1 MRRGMGAVMEM
12 GTEMGARMGTGMMRT
27 GTGRAQRQGP
37 RLPRAGADRTR
48 SRRRMLGPSRGRRGG
63 RTKRRGRVGGE
74 GPVRGPPRHGGIKA
88 GRPRWRGERSG
99 VGTMRLGGAAL
110 LLCAAGL
117 AVAPAPGA
125 ERRAAA
131 GAGRERR
138 AQFAS
143 WDEVNVLAH
152 GLLQLGHGL
161 KEHVERTKGQ
171 LRELGGRLSAH
182 NSSLGRLLR
191 QAREAQERGER
202 LRGSV
207 RELEGRGRQL
217 LNLSEALRQRLEE
230 VAADK
235 DAIQG
240 RLERLEGRV
249 RLALQARPA
258 GNQSVRDL
266 GALQSLMDAQ
276 NLRIEELLQKIKQQQ
291 YKLDKQNLQIKSLQS
306 KVNLLI
312 PLHHNKTQSPKWK
325 ISLKKSLNLTN
336 QSQNSSGEPVQTQ
349 KLPEGCH
356 QLFLAGQQSSGIFQ
370 VQPAGSEP
378 FKVYCDM
385 TAEGGWTVIQ
395 RRMDGSVDFDQLWDA
410 YKNGFGDLRGDFWL
424 GLEKIHH
431 LVQEG
436 KYNLLI
442 ELEDWEGNSQVVQFV
457 FSLGGESTAYTLNL
471 LGPLSG
477 ELENA
482 IGEFRQ
488 LPFSTRDRDHD
499 LKADTNCAKHLS
511 GGWWFSTCGH
521 ANLNGKYF
529 RSIPRQRHERKQG
542 IFWKTWKGRYYP
554 LKSTIMKIQP
564 AALEA
569 EP

>member
-1 MRRGMGAVMEM
+1 MNPKHV
-12 GTEMGARMGTGMMRT
+12 
-27 GTGRAQRQGP
+27 
-37 RLPRAGADRTR
+37 
-48 SRRRMLGPSRGRRGG
+48 PS
-63 RTKRRGRVGGE
+63 
-74 GPVRGPPRHGGIKA
+74 P
-88 GRPRWRGERSG
+88 
-99 VGTMRLGGAAL
+99 
-110 LLCAAGL
+110 GL
-117 AVAPAPGA
+117 AAPTSGT

-182 NSSLGRLLR
+182 NSSLG
-191 QAREAQERGER
+191 AEGTPGAPSRESRITRASRSYGTH
-202 LRGSV
+202 
-207 RELEGRGRQL
+207 
-217 LNLSEALRQRLEE
+217 
-230 VAADK
+230 
-235 DAIQG
+235 
-240 RLERLEGRV
+240 
-249 RLALQARPA
+249 LALP
-258 GNQSVRDL
+258 S
-266 GALQSLMDAQ
+266 QSLMDAQ

-306 KVNLLI
+306 KV
-312 PLHHNKTQSPKWK
+312 SPC
-325 ISLKKSLNLTN
+325 
-336 QSQNSSGEPVQTQ
+336 PV
-349 KLPEGCH
+349 L
-356 QLFLAGQQSSGIFQ
+356 
-370 VQPAGSEP
+370 QPPACPCVLVHGH
-378 FKVYCDM
+378 
-385 TAEGGWTVIQ
+385 GGWTVIQ

-424 GLEKIHH
+424 GLEKIHR

-436 KYNLLI
+436 KYNLMI

-457 FSLGGESTAYTLNL
+457 FSLGGENTAYTLNL

>member
-1 MRRGMGAVMEM
+1 M
-12 GTEMGARMGTGMMRT
+12 
-27 GTGRAQRQGP
+27 Q
-37 RLPRAGADRTR
+37 
-48 SRRRMLGPSRGRRGG
+48 
-63 RTKRRGRVGGE
+63 
-74 GPVRGPPRHGGIKA
+74 
-88 GRPRWRGERSG
+88 
-99 VGTMRLGGAAL
+99 LGGAAL

-117 AVAPAPGA
+117 AAAPAPAPGA
-125 ERRAAA
+125 GSERRAAA

-138 AQFAS
+138 TQFAS

-258 GNQSVRDL
+258 GNQSARDL

-325 ISLKKSLNLTN
+325 INLKKSLNLSN
-336 QSQNSSGEPVQTQ
+336 QSQNGSGEPVQTQ
-349 KLPEGCH
+349 KLPESCH
-356 QLFLAGQQSSGIFQ
+356 QLFLAGQHSSGIFQ
-370 VQPAGSEP
+370 VQPAGSQP

-410 YKNGFGDLRGDFWL
+410 YKNGFGDLHGDFWL

-442 ELEDWEGNSQVVQFV
+442 ELEDWEGNSQMVQFV

-471 LGPLSG
+471 MGPLTG

>member
-1 MRRGMGAVMEM
+1 MSRWSLCSLGPKATGLPQCPHGVPPGDLQRG
-12 GTEMGARMGTGMMRT
+12 
-27 GTGRAQRQGP
+27 QGP
-37 RLPRAGADRTR
+37 SSPGTKPQSFPGPKPSLAVGILQRSTQDRAGHGEMPQEFTCCWPGCFKLHLN
-48 SRRRMLGPSRGRRGG
+48 SRPESAHARPSLSF
-63 RTKRRGRVGGE
+63 E
-74 GPVRGPPRHGGIKA
+74 AH
-88 GRPRWRGERSG
+88 
-99 VGTMRLGGAAL
+99 LAL
-110 LLCAAGL
+110 L
-117 AVAPAPGA
+117 P
-125 ERRAAA
+125 
-131 GAGRERR
+131 
-138 AQFAS
+138 
-143 WDEVNVLAH
+143 
-152 GLLQLGHGL
+152 
-161 KEHVERTKGQ
+161 
-171 LRELGGRLSAH
+171 
-182 NSSLGRLLR
+182 
-191 QAREAQERGER
+191 
-202 LRGSV
+202 
-207 RELEGRGRQL
+207 
-217 LNLSEALRQRLEE
+217 
-230 VAADK
+230 
-235 DAIQG
+235 
-240 RLERLEGRV
+240 
-249 RLALQARPA
+249 
-258 GNQSVRDL
+258 
-266 GALQSLMDAQ
+266 QSLMDAQ
-276 NLRIEELLQKIKQQQ
+276 NLRIEELLQKVKQQQ
-291 YKLDKQNLQIKSLQS
+291 YKLDKQNLQIKSLQT
-306 KVNLLI
+306 LL
-312 PLHHNKTQSPKWK
+312 PAAALNHGVSPDPGPRAY
-325 ISLKKSLNLTN
+325 LD
-336 QSQNSSGEPVQTQ
+336 
-349 KLPEGCH
+349 LPEGCH
-356 QLFLAGQQSSGIFQ
+356 QLFLAGQQSSGVFQ
-370 VQPAGSEP
+370 VQPAGSQP

-436 KYNLLI
+436 KYSLLI

-569 EP
+569 ET

>member
-1 MRRGMGAVMEM
+1 G
-12 GTEMGARMGTGMMRT
+12 RT
-27 GTGRAQRQGP
+27 R
-37 RLPRAGADRTR
+37 PRAG
-48 SRRRMLGPSRGRRGG
+48 G
-63 RTKRRGRVGGE
+63 
-74 GPVRGPPRHGGIKA
+74 
-88 GRPRWRGERSG
+88 
-99 VGTMRLGGAAL
+99 
-110 LLCAAGL
+110 
-117 AVAPAPGA
+117 
-125 ERRAAA
+125 A
-131 GAGRERR
+131 GAGPSPPREHKSR
-138 AQFAS
+138 FAS

-171 LRELGGRLSAH
+171 LREL
-182 NSSLGRLLR
+182 
-191 QAREAQERGER
+191 ER
-202 LRGSV
+202 RG
-207 RELEGRGRQL
+207 
-217 LNLSEALRQRLEE
+217 
-230 VAADK
+230 
-235 DAIQG
+235 
-240 RLERLEGRV
+240 
-249 RLALQARPA
+249 
-258 GNQSVRDL
+258 L
-266 GALQSLMDAQ
+266 GALGAPSRGSRTARAPWSDGAHLALPPQSLMDAQ

-306 KVNLLI
+306 KVSPCPVLQPPAWPYMLWVPWCDTPAVPALLLF
-312 PLHHNKTQSPKWK
+312 PSPA
-325 ISLKKSLNLTN
+325 
-336 QSQNSSGEPVQTQ
+336 E
-349 KLPEGCH
+349 LPEGCH
-356 QLFLAGQQSSGIFQ
+356 QLFLAGQRSSGIFQ
-370 VQPAGSEP
+370 VQPTGSQP

-385 TAEGGWTVIQ
+385 SAGKGGWTVIQ

-410 YKNGFGDLRGDFWL
+410 YKNGFGDLHGDFWL

>member
-1 MRRGMGAVMEM
+1 MRRGMG
-12 GTEMGARMGTGMMRT
+12 TEMSTGA
-27 GTGRAQRQGP
+27 GRAQRQGP
-37 RLPRAGADRTR
+37 KLPRLGADRTG
-48 SRRRMLGPSRGRRGG
+48 SGRRIRGPSHGRRGG

-88 GRPRWRGERSG
+88 GRRRRHGQRSG
-99 VGTMRLGGAAL
+99 AGTMQPGGAAL

-117 AVAPAPGA
+117 AAAPAPAPGVGA

-138 AQFAS
+138 VQFAS

-207 RELEGRGRQL
+207 RELEGRGQQL
-217 LNLSEALRQRLEE
+217 LNLSEVLRQRLEE

-240 RLERLEGRV
+240 RLERLESRV

-258 GNQSVRDL
+258 GNQSARDL

-312 PLHHNKTQSPKWK
+312 PLHHNKTQPPKWK
-325 ISLKKSLNLTN
+325 INLKKSLNLTS
-336 QSQNSSGEPVQTQ
+336 QSQNGSGEPVQTQ

-370 VQPAGSEP
+370 VQPTGSQP

-410 YKNGFGDLRGDFWL
+410 YKNGFGDLHGDFWL

-564 AALEA
+564 AALGT

>member
-1 MRRGMGAVMEM
+1 
-12 GTEMGARMGTGMMRT
+12 
-27 GTGRAQRQGP
+27 
-37 RLPRAGADRTR
+37 
-48 SRRRMLGPSRGRRGG
+48 
-63 RTKRRGRVGGE
+63 
-74 GPVRGPPRHGGIKA
+74 
-88 GRPRWRGERSG
+88 
-99 VGTMRLGGAAL
+99 MRLGGAAL

-117 AVAPAPGA
+117 AAAPAPAPGA
-125 ERRAAA
+125 GTERRAAA

-240 RLERLEGRV
+240 RLERLESRV
-249 RLALQARPA
+249 RLALQARPD
-258 GNQSVRDL
+258 GNQSARDL

-312 PLHHNKTQSPKWK
+312 PLHHNKTQTPKWK
-325 ISLKKSLNLTN
+325 INLKKSLNLTS
-336 QSQNSSGEPVQTQ
+336 QSQNGSGESVQTQ

-356 QLFLAGQQSSGIFQ
+356 QLFLAGQQSSGVFQ
-370 VQPAGSEP
+370 VQPAGSQP

-385 TAEGGWTVIQ
+385 TTEGGWTVIQ

-424 GLEKIHH
+424 GLEKMHH

-569 EP
+569 DP

>member
-1 MRRGMGAVMEM
+1 M
-12 GTEMGARMGTGMMRT
+12 
-27 GTGRAQRQGP
+27 Q
-37 RLPRAGADRTR
+37 
-48 SRRRMLGPSRGRRGG
+48 
-63 RTKRRGRVGGE
+63 
-74 GPVRGPPRHGGIKA
+74 
-88 GRPRWRGERSG
+88 
-99 VGTMRLGGAAL
+99 LGGAAL

-117 AVAPAPGA
+117 AAAPAPAPGA
-125 ERRAAA
+125 GPERRAAAA

-258 GNQSVRDL
+258 GNQSARDL

-312 PLHHNKTQSPKWK
+312 PLHHNKTQPPKWK
-325 ISLKKSLNLTN
+325 INLKKSLNLTN
-336 QSQNSSGEPVQTQ
+336 QSQNGSGEPVQTQ

-356 QLFLAGQQSSGIFQ
+356 QLFLAGQRSSGVFQ
-370 VQPAGSEP
+370 VQPTGSQP

-395 RRMDGSVDFDQLWDA
+395 RRLDGSVDFDQLWDA

-564 AALEA
+564 AALET

>member
-1 MRRGMGAVMEM
+1 
-12 GTEMGARMGTGMMRT
+12 
-27 GTGRAQRQGP
+27 
-37 RLPRAGADRTR
+37 
-48 SRRRMLGPSRGRRGG
+48 
-63 RTKRRGRVGGE
+63 
-74 GPVRGPPRHGGIKA
+74 
-88 GRPRWRGERSG
+88 
-99 VGTMRLGGAAL
+99 MRLGGAAL

-117 AVAPAPGA
+117 AVAPAPAPGPAPGA
-125 ERRAAA
+125 GSERRAAA
-131 GAGRERR
+131 AGPGRERR

-258 GNQSVRDL
+258 GNQSARDL

-325 ISLKKSLNLTN
+325 INLKKSLNLT
-336 QSQNSSGEPVQTQ
+336 SQNQNGSGEPVPTQ

-356 QLFLAGQQSSGIFQ
+356 QLFLAGQQSSGVFQ
-370 VQPAGSEP
+370 VQPVGSQP

-395 RRMDGSVDFDQLWDA
+395 RRTDGSVDFDQLWDA
-410 YKNGFGDLRGDFWL
+410 YKNGFGDLHGDFWL

-457 FSLGGESTAYTLNL
+457 FSLGGESTAYMLNL

-482 IGEFRQ
+482 IGDFRQ

-554 LKSTIMKIQP
+554 LKSTTMKIQP

>member
-1 MRRGMGAVMEM
+1 
-12 GTEMGARMGTGMMRT
+12 
-27 GTGRAQRQGP
+27 
-37 RLPRAGADRTR
+37 
-48 SRRRMLGPSRGRRGG
+48 
-63 RTKRRGRVGGE
+63 
-74 GPVRGPPRHGGIKA
+74 
-88 GRPRWRGERSG
+88 
-99 VGTMRLGGAAL
+99 
-110 LLCAAGL
+110 
-117 AVAPAPGA
+117 
-125 ERRAAA
+125 
-131 GAGRERR
+131 
-138 AQFAS
+138 FAS

-202 LRGSV
+202 LRGSSGGV
-207 RELEGRGRQL
+207 
-217 LNLSEALRQRLEE
+217 
-230 VAADK
+230 
-235 DAIQG
+235 
-240 RLERLEGRV
+240 
-249 RLALQARPA
+249 
-258 GNQSVRDL
+258 L
-266 GALQSLMDAQ
+266 GAPGVSSCGAHLAFLLQSLMDAQ

-312 PLHHNKTQSPKWK
+312 PLHHNKTQPPKWK
-325 ISLKKSLNLTN
+325 INLKKSLNLSN
-336 QSQNSSGEPVQTQ
+336 QSQNG
-349 KLPEGCH
+349 KFPEGCH
-356 QLFLAGQQSSGIFQ
+356 QLFLAGQRSSGVFQ
-370 VQPAGSEP
+370 VQPAGSQP

-385 TAEGGWTVIQ
+385 TAEGGWTVVQ
-395 RRMDGSVDFDQLWDA
+395 RRMDGSVDFDRLWDA

-436 KYNLLI
+436 KYNLQI

-499 LKADTNCAKHLS
+499 LKVDTNCAKHLS

>member
-1 MRRGMGAVMEM
+1 MQLV
-12 GTEMGARMGTGMMRT
+12 
-27 GTGRAQRQGP
+27 
-37 RLPRAGADRTR
+37 
-48 SRRRMLGPSRGRRGG
+48 
-63 RTKRRGRVGGE
+63 
-74 GPVRGPPRHGGIKA
+74 
-88 GRPRWRGERSG
+88 
-99 VGTMRLGGAAL
+99 GAAL
-110 LLCAAGL
+110 LLLCTAVAAAGMS
-117 AVAPAPGA
+117 VGPAPGPAAGRPGA
-125 ERRAAA
+125 ERRAVV
-131 GAGRERR
+131 GGGGGKERR

-143 WDEVNVLAH
+143 WDEVNVIAH

-161 KEHVERTKGQ
+161 KEHVDRTKGQ
-171 LRELGGRLSAH
+171 MRELGSRLSAH
-182 NSSLGRLLR
+182 NSSMGRLLR

-202 LRGSV
+202 LRASV

-235 DAIQG
+235 AEIQG
-240 RLERLEGRV
+240 RLEQLEGRV
-249 RLALQARPA
+249 RQALQARPA
-258 GNQSVRDL
+258 ENQSAKDL

-312 PLHHNKTQSPKWK
+312 PLHLKDNKTHSPKWK
-325 ISLKKSLNLTN
+325 INLKSLSLTN
-336 QSQNSSGEPVQTQ
+336 QSQNASREPVLTQ
-349 KLPEGCH
+349 KLPEDCH

-370 VQPAGSEP
+370 VQPAGSQP

-385 TAEGGWTVIQ
+385 TIEGGWTVIQ
-395 RRMDGSVDFDQLWDA
+395 RRTDGSVDFDQLWDA

-436 KYNLLI
+436 RYNLLI

-457 FSLGGESTAYTLNL
+457 FSLGDESTAYTLNL

-482 IGEFRQ
+482 IGDFRQ

-554 LKSTIMKIQP
+554 LKSTTMKIQP
-564 AALEA
+564 TALEA

>member
-1 MRRGMGAVMEM
+1 
-12 GTEMGARMGTGMMRT
+12 
-27 GTGRAQRQGP
+27 
-37 RLPRAGADRTR
+37 
-48 SRRRMLGPSRGRRGG
+48 
-63 RTKRRGRVGGE
+63 
-74 GPVRGPPRHGGIKA
+74 
-88 GRPRWRGERSG
+88 
-99 VGTMRLGGAAL
+99 
-110 LLCAAGL
+110 
-117 AVAPAPGA
+117 
-125 ERRAAA
+125 
-131 GAGRERR
+131 
-138 AQFAS
+138 
-143 WDEVNVLAH
+143 VNVLAH

-258 GNQSVRDL
+258 GNQSARDL
-266 GALQSLMDAQ
+266 GALQTRSGTPGAAAGKSDEGPECLGTSGAVGGDQPQESGGVLGAAGAPSRESRIVRASRSCGAHLALPSQSLMDAQ

-325 ISLKKSLNLTN
+325 INLKKSLNLTN
-336 QSQNSSGEPVQTQ
+336 QSQNGSVEPVQTQ

-356 QLFLAGQQSSGIFQ
+356 QLFLAGQHSSGVFQ
-370 VQPAGSEP
+370 VQPAGSQP

-410 YKNGFGDLRGDFWL
+410 YKNGFGDLRANIMSLISGDFWL

-442 ELEDWEGNSQVVQFV
+442 ELEDWEGNSQMVQFV

-471 LGPLSG
+471 VGPLTG

>member
-1 MRRGMGAVMEM
+1 
-12 GTEMGARMGTGMMRT
+12 
-27 GTGRAQRQGP
+27 
-37 RLPRAGADRTR
+37 
-48 SRRRMLGPSRGRRGG
+48 
-63 RTKRRGRVGGE
+63 
-74 GPVRGPPRHGGIKA
+74 
-88 GRPRWRGERSG
+88 
-99 VGTMRLGGAAL
+99 
-110 LLCAAGL
+110 
-117 AVAPAPGA
+117 
-125 ERRAAA
+125 
-131 GAGRERR
+131 
-138 AQFAS
+138 
-143 WDEVNVLAH
+143 
-152 GLLQLGHGL
+152 
-161 KEHVERTKGQ
+161 
-171 LRELGGRLSAH
+171 
-182 NSSLGRLLR
+182 
-191 QAREAQERGER
+191 
-202 LRGSV
+202 
-207 RELEGRGRQL
+207 
-217 LNLSEALRQRLEE
+217 
-230 VAADK
+230 
-235 DAIQG
+235 
-240 RLERLEGRV
+240 
-249 RLALQARPA
+249 
-258 GNQSVRDL
+258 
-266 GALQSLMDAQ
+266 
-276 NLRIEELLQKIKQQQ
+276 
-291 YKLDKQNLQIKSLQS
+291 
-306 KVNLLI
+306 
-312 PLHHNKTQSPKWK
+312 
-325 ISLKKSLNLTN
+325 
-336 QSQNSSGEPVQTQ
+336 
-349 KLPEGCH
+349 LPEDCH
-356 QLFLAGQQSSGIFQ
+356 QLFLAGQQSSGVFQ
-370 VQPAGSEP
+370 VQPTGSLP

-482 IGEFRQ
+482 IGDFRQ

>member
-1 MRRGMGAVMEM
+1 MCQ
-12 GTEMGARMGTGMMRT
+12 AR
-27 GTGRAQRQGP
+27 
-37 RLPRAGADRTR
+37 
-48 SRRRMLGPSRGRRGG
+48 
-63 RTKRRGRVGGE
+63 
-74 GPVRGPPRHGGIKA
+74 
-88 GRPRWRGERSG
+88 
-99 VGTMRLGGAAL
+99 
-110 LLCAAGL
+110 
-117 AVAPAPGA
+117 
-125 ERRAAA
+125 RRAAA
-131 GAGRERR
+131 AGAPRERR

-171 LRELGGRLSAH
+171 LRERRSAA
-182 NSSLGRLLR
+182 SGCGAACGKREMVGAPGAPSWESRM
-191 QAREAQERGER
+191 ARASR
-202 LRGSV
+202 S
-207 RELEGRGRQL
+207 
-217 LNLSEALRQRLEE
+217 SEAH
-230 VAADK
+230 
-235 DAIQG
+235 
-240 RLERLEGRV
+240 
-249 RLALQARPA
+249 PA
-258 GNQSVRDL
+258 FL
-266 GALQSLMDAQ
+266 PQSLMDAQ

-306 KVNLLI
+306 KLLLFLAAQR
-312 PLHHNKTQSPKWK
+312 PCFPPPSAPGSPW
-325 ISLKKSLNLTN
+325 LL
-336 QSQNSSGEPVQTQ
+336 EE
-349 KLPEGCH
+349 LPEGCH
-356 QLFLAGQQSSGIFQ
+356 QLFLAGQRSSGVFQ
-370 VQPAGSEP
+370 VQPAGSQP
-378 FKVYCDM
+378 FRVYCDM
-385 TAEGGWTVIQ
+385 TAEGGWTVFQ

-410 YKNGFGDLRGDFWL
+410 YKNGFGDLHGDFWL

-431 LVQEG
+431 IVQEG

-482 IGEFRQ
+482 LGEFRQ

-554 LKSTIMKIQP
+554 LKSTVMKIQP
-564 AALEA
+564 AVLEA

>member
-1 MRRGMGAVMEM
+1 
-12 GTEMGARMGTGMMRT
+12 
-27 GTGRAQRQGP
+27 
-37 RLPRAGADRTR
+37 
-48 SRRRMLGPSRGRRGG
+48 
-63 RTKRRGRVGGE
+63 
-74 GPVRGPPRHGGIKA
+74 
-88 GRPRWRGERSG
+88 
-99 VGTMRLGGAAL
+99 
-110 LLCAAGL
+110 
-117 AVAPAPGA
+117 
-125 ERRAAA
+125 
-131 GAGRERR
+131 
-138 AQFAS
+138 
-143 WDEVNVLAH
+143 H

-161 KEHVERTKGQ
+161 KEHVDRTKGQ
-171 LRELGGRLSAH
+171 MRELGSRLSAH
-182 NSSLGRLLR
+182 NSSMGRLLR

-202 LRGSV
+202 LRAS
-207 RELEGRGRQL
+207 
-217 LNLSEALRQRLEE
+217 
-230 VAADK
+230 
-235 DAIQG
+235 
-240 RLERLEGRV
+240 
-249 RLALQARPA
+249 
-258 GNQSVRDL
+258 
-266 GALQSLMDAQ
+266 SLMDAQ

-312 PLHHNKTQSPKWK
+312 PLHLKDNKTHSPKWK
-325 ISLKKSLNLTN
+325 INLKSLSLTN
-336 QSQNSSGEPVQTQ
+336 QSQNA
-349 KLPEGCH
+349 KLPEDCH

-370 VQPAGSEP
+370 VQPAGSQP

-385 TAEGGWTVIQ
+385 TIGKAVEASCSALHGGLANGNPKMTLFSLPAEGGWTVIQ
-395 RRMDGSVDFDQLWDA
+395 RRTDGSVDFDQLWDA
-410 YKNGFGDLRGDFWL
+410 YKNGFGDLHGDFWL

-436 KYNLLI
+436 RYNLLI

-457 FSLGGESTAYTLNL
+457 FSLGDESTAYTLNL

-482 IGEFRQ
+482 IGDFRQ

-554 LKSTIMKIQP
+554 LKSTTMKIQP
-564 AALEA
+564 TALEA

>member
-1 MRRGMGAVMEM
+1 M
-12 GTEMGARMGTGMMRT
+12 
-27 GTGRAQRQGP
+27 Q
-37 RLPRAGADRTR
+37 
-48 SRRRMLGPSRGRRGG
+48 
-63 RTKRRGRVGGE
+63 
-74 GPVRGPPRHGGIKA
+74 
-88 GRPRWRGERSG
+88 
-99 VGTMRLGGAAL
+99 LGGAAL

-117 AVAPAPGA
+117 AAAPAPAPGA
-125 ERRAAA
+125 GPERRAAA
-131 GAGRERR
+131 AAGRERR
-138 AQFAS
+138 TQFAS

-235 DAIQG
+235 EAIRD

-258 GNQSVRDL
+258 GNQSARDL

-325 ISLKKSLNLTN
+325 INLKKSLSFTN
-336 QSQNSSGEPVQTQ
+336 QSQNGSGESMQTQ

-356 QLFLAGQQSSGIFQ
+356 QLFLTGQQSSGIFQ
-370 VQPAGSEP
+370 VQPAGSQP

-385 TAEGGWTVIQ
+385 TAEGGWTVVQ
-395 RRMDGSVDFDQLWDA
+395 RRTDGSVDFDQLWDA
-410 YKNGFGDLRGDFWL
+410 YKNGFGDLHGDFWL

-457 FSLGGESTAYTLNL
+457 FSLGGESTAYTLSL

>member
-1 MRRGMGAVMEM
+1 
-12 GTEMGARMGTGMMRT
+12 
-27 GTGRAQRQGP
+27 
-37 RLPRAGADRTR
+37 
-48 SRRRMLGPSRGRRGG
+48 
-63 RTKRRGRVGGE
+63 
-74 GPVRGPPRHGGIKA
+74 
-88 GRPRWRGERSG
+88 
-99 VGTMRLGGAAL
+99 
-110 LLCAAGL
+110 
-117 AVAPAPGA
+117 
-125 ERRAAA
+125 
-131 GAGRERR
+131 
-138 AQFAS
+138 FAS

-202 LRGSV
+202 LRGS
-207 RELEGRGRQL
+207 
-217 LNLSEALRQRLEE
+217 SH
-230 VAADK
+230 VARASRSYG
-235 DAIQG
+235 AH
-240 RLERLEGRV
+240 
-249 RLALQARPA
+249 LALSP
-258 GNQSVRDL
+258 
-266 GALQSLMDAQ
+266 QSLMDAQ
-276 NLRIEELLQKIKQQQ
+276 NLRIDELLQKIKQQQ

-325 ISLKKSLNLTN
+325 INLKKSLSLTN
-336 QSQNSSGEPVQTQ
+336 QSQNG

-356 QLFLAGQQSSGIFQ
+356 QLFLAGQRGSGVFQ
-370 VQPAGSEP
+370 VQPAGSQP

-395 RRMDGSVDFDQLWDA
+395 RRTDGSVDFDQLWDA

-499 LKADTNCAKHLS
+499 LKVDTNCAKHLS

-564 AALEA
+564 AVLEA

>member
-1 MRRGMGAVMEM
+1 
-12 GTEMGARMGTGMMRT
+12 
-27 GTGRAQRQGP
+27 
-37 RLPRAGADRTR
+37 
-48 SRRRMLGPSRGRRGG
+48 
-63 RTKRRGRVGGE
+63 
-74 GPVRGPPRHGGIKA
+74 
-88 GRPRWRGERSG
+88 
-99 VGTMRLGGAAL
+99 MRLAGAAL
-110 LLCAAGL
+110 LLCAAAAAAAGP
-117 AVAPAPGA
+117 APAPAAGRPGA

-131 GAGRERR
+131 GGGGKERR

-143 WDEVNVLAH
+143 WDEVNVIAH

-161 KEHVERTKGQ
+161 KEHVDRTKGQ
-171 LRELGGRLSAH
+171 MRELGSRLSAH
-182 NSSLGRLLR
+182 NSSMGRLLR

-202 LRGSV
+202 LRASV

-235 DAIQG
+235 AEIQG
-240 RLERLEGRV
+240 RLELLEGRV
-249 RLALQARPA
+249 RQALQARPA
-258 GNQSVRDL
+258 DNQSAKDL

-312 PLHHNKTQSPKWK
+312 PLHLKDNKTQSPKWK
-325 ISLKKSLNLTN
+325 INLKKSLSLTN
-336 QSQNSSGEPVQTQ
+336 QSQNASREPVLMQ
-349 KLPEGCH
+349 KLPEDCH
-356 QLFLAGQQSSGIFQ
+356 QLFLAGQQSSGVYQ
-370 VQPAGSEP
+370 VQPAGSQP

-385 TAEGGWTVIQ
+385 TTEGGWTVIQ
-395 RRMDGSVDFDQLWDA
+395 RRTDGSVDFDQLWDA
-410 YKNGFGDLRGDFWL
+410 YKNGFGDLHGDFWL
-424 GLEKIHH
+424 GLEKIYH

-436 KYNLLI
+436 RHDLLI
-442 ELEDWEGNSQVVQFV
+442 ELEDWEGNSQVVHFV

-482 IGEFRQ
+482 IGDFRQ

-554 LKSTIMKIQP
+554 LKSTTMKIQP

-569 EP
+569 ES

>member
-1 MRRGMGAVMEM
+1 LKHA
-12 GTEMGARMGTGMMRT
+12 
-27 GTGRAQRQGP
+27 
-37 RLPRAGADRTR
+37 
-48 SRRRMLGPSRGRRGG
+48 PS
-63 RTKRRGRVGGE
+63 
-74 GPVRGPPRHGGIKA
+74 P
-88 GRPRWRGERSG
+88 
-99 VGTMRLGGAAL
+99 
-110 LLCAAGL
+110 GL
-117 AVAPAPGA
+117 A
-125 ERRAAA
+125 RRAAA
-131 GAGRERR
+131 AGAPRERR

-171 LRELGGRLSAH
+171 LRELGGRLTGGPRPAAAQP
-182 NSSLGRLLR
+182 LR
-191 QAREAQERGER
+191 DAAAAAGGG
-202 LRGSV
+202 GS
-207 RELEGRGRQL
+207 R
-217 LNLSEALRQRLEE
+217 
-230 VAADK
+230 
-235 DAIQG
+235 QG
-240 RLERLEGRV
+240 R
-249 RLALQARPA
+249 
-258 GNQSVRDL
+258 
-266 GALQSLMDAQ
+266 SLMDAQ

-306 KVNLLI
+306 KVSPGLVVPCVLGHSSSCDARMMAPVLNWGCWPSLQLLF
-312 PLHHNKTQSPKWK
+312 P
-325 ISLKKSLNLTN
+325 
-336 QSQNSSGEPVQTQ
+336 SSAE
-349 KLPEGCH
+349 LPEGCH
-356 QLFLAGQQSSGIFQ
+356 QLFLAGQRSSGVFQ
-370 VQPAGSEP
+370 VQPAGSQP
-378 FKVYCDM
+378 FRVYCDM
-385 TAEGGWTVIQ
+385 TAEGGWTVFQ

-410 YKNGFGDLRGDFWL
+410 YKNGFGDLHGDFWL

-431 LVQEG
+431 IVQEG

-482 IGEFRQ
+482 LGEFRQ

-554 LKSTIMKIQP
+554 LKSTVMKIQP
-564 AALEA
+564 AVLEA

>member
-1 MRRGMGAVMEM
+1 
-12 GTEMGARMGTGMMRT
+12 
-27 GTGRAQRQGP
+27 
-37 RLPRAGADRTR
+37 
-48 SRRRMLGPSRGRRGG
+48 
-63 RTKRRGRVGGE
+63 
-74 GPVRGPPRHGGIKA
+74 
-88 GRPRWRGERSG
+88 
-99 VGTMRLGGAAL
+99 
-110 LLCAAGL
+110 
-117 AVAPAPGA
+117 
-125 ERRAAA
+125 
-131 GAGRERR
+131 
-138 AQFAS
+138 FAS

-202 LRGSV
+202 LRGS
-207 RELEGRGRQL
+207 
-217 LNLSEALRQRLEE
+217 
-230 VAADK
+230 
-235 DAIQG
+235 
-240 RLERLEGRV
+240 
-249 RLALQARPA
+249 
-258 GNQSVRDL
+258 
-266 GALQSLMDAQ
+266 SLMDAQ
-276 NLRIEELLQKIKQQQ
+276 NRRIEELLQKIKQQQ

-312 PLHHNKTQSPKWK
+312 PLHHNKTQSTKWK
-325 ISLKKSLNLTN
+325 INLKKSLNLTS
-336 QSQNSSGEPVQTQ
+336 QSQNGSGEPLPAQR
-349 KLPEGCH
+349 LPEDCH
-356 QLFLAGQQSSGIFQ
+356 QLFLAGQQSSGVFQ
-370 VQPAGSEP
+370 VQPTGSQP

-395 RRMDGSVDFDQLWDA
+395 RRTDGSVDFDQLWDA
-410 YKNGFGDLRGDFWL
+410 YKNGFGDLHGDFWL

-442 ELEDWEGNSQVVQFV
+442 ELEDWEGNSQAVQFV

-482 IGEFRQ
+482 IGDFRQ